1 MKNHLFLGLTVL
13 GLLLGSCTTLQNL
26 ATAPSNIETL
36 LAVKEVLN
44 SSAFRSLETMA
55 KTSDG
60 GLMALLPDEAQ
71 PVIATLKTLGLG
83 DEIDGLNKKVEIA
96 SEAALIEGK
105 GLMSDA
111 ISEFKAEDAASIILG
126 GENAATIALKNAMYG
141 AVKKRYSS
149 RLDDKL
155 SNVDEVKHWDTA
167 VSTYNLFAKDKID
180 GSLSDFIAERAVD
193 AVFVTMGKEEA
204 VIRKDPAALGKDVVT
219 KVFDYYKNNN

>member
-1 MKNHLFLGLTVL
+1 MKNHPFLGLMFL
-13 GLLLGSCTTLQNL
+13 GVLLGSCSTLQNIGS
-26 ATAPSNIETL
+26 APSNIETL

-44 SSAFRSLETMA
+44 SSAFKSLETIS

-83 DEIDGLNKKVEIA
+83 GEIDKLNQKVEIA

-126 GENAATIALKNAMYG
+126 GENAATIALKNVMYN

-155 SNVDEVKHWDTA
+155 ANIDELKHWDTA
-167 VSTYNLFAKDKID
+167 VSTYNLFAKNKID
-180 GSLSDFIAERAVD
+180 ASLSDFIAERAVD
-193 AVFVTMGKEEA
+193 AVFIGMGKEEA
-204 VIRKDPAALGKDVVT
+204 VIRKNPASLGKDVVT
-219 KVFDYYKNNN
+219 RVFDYYKNNN

>member
-167 VSTYNLFAKDKID
+167 VSTYNLFAKNKID

>member
-167 VSTYNLFAKDKID
+167 VSTYNLFAKNKID

-219 KVFDYYKNNN
+219 KVFNYYKNNN